1 MAFWLAVTALAVG
14 MIGSTLIP
22 WRSSTL
28 SADSIERRFYWSGSA
43 VAAVML
49 FISQWPDWTRGTL
62 GALALCVGLVS
73 IAFLRTSHIKIGGRI
88 YAAFPVLREPDR
100 PPIGRD

>member
-1 MAFWLAVTALAVG
+1 MFWFAMAALAIGAV
-14 MIGSTLIP
+14 GSTLIP

-28 SADSIERRFYWSGSA
+28 SPDSIERRFFWGGSA
-43 VAAVML
+43 AACVLLL
-49 FISQWPDWTRGTL
+49 FSQSPNWARGAFGA
-62 GALALCVGLVS
+62 GALAVALVA

-100 PPIGRD
+100 PPRNRT